1 MLHLFI
7 KVLLNINL
15 LEIFYSILWIDTFW
29 IDMKLTYGPHQ
40 QCDPYVGR
48 SRLSVNL
55 TPGYSFWN
63 NVRSVTCMSVEL
75 ESDKILV
82 EKKVFLEAI
91 EGELFCND
99 NALSCCQ
106 FLMTISYRHMHPKKS
121 GFGFSIFWVFGFR
134 LWVWVFRKS
143 LANFESDNL
152 IKYKNYL
159 FRISY

>member
-29 IDMKLTYGPHQ
+29 IDMKLTYGLHQ
-40 QCDPYVGR
+40 QCDPYVCR

-55 TPGYSFWN
+55 TPGYAFWN
-63 NVRSVTCMSVEL
+63 NVRSVTCISVEL
-75 ESDKILV
+75 ESDKILA

-91 EGELFCND
+91 EGELFCSG

-106 FLMTISYRHMHPKKS
+106 FLLTISYRHMHPIKPKGLHLGL
-121 GFGFSIFWVFGFR
+121 GFQFLSI
-134 LWVWVFRKS
+134 WVWVFCKS
-143 LANFESDNL
+143 LANFESDNF

-159 FRISY
+159 FSIS